1 MTKVG
6 TSSNRGS
13 KPGERRGGRRKG
25 TPNKV
30 NATVKMMV
38 LGALD
43 AKGGQ
48 KWLESQMDENP
59 QSFLTLLGKIMPT
72 QVVGDVSYR
81 YVAAMPPCEGD
92 PAEWLKRYA
101 PKSTT
106 HARRP

>member
-1 MTKVG
+1 MAKVG
-6 TSSNRGS
+6 GSSNRGS

-48 KWLESQMDENP
+48 KWLEGQMDENP

-72 QVVGDVSYR
+72 QVVGDVSHR
-81 YVAAMPPCEGD
+81 FVALMPPPEGAPD
-92 PAEWLKRYA
+92 EWLRKYS
-101 PKSTT
+101 PTY
-106 HARRP
+106 ARRP